1 MSTEFGMRPLFQLF
15 AMLLAGLI
23 AGSMLQLFL
32 LGDTPPDEAAVDK
45 PVRLLLGMMSF
56 QLLTFAIPAIIWSRL
71 HHHALFSKGSFPV
84 SLSQIGLLVLFFL
97 AVFFFANELNYW
109 IIAILTESG
118 SSLVGGLEE
127 QMGVYQA
134 LFDKPDLL
142 WLNILVFG
150 LIPAFSE
157 ELFFRGIVFNY
168 LKDRLNSFTHAAVI
182 SSLFFAGMHMEF
194 VQLIP
199 IFLLGFALAVVYHF
213 SGKLWLSMV
222 LHAANNSIQVVALSQ
237 QWEWVW
243 GGFWIVIPMIVA
255 LLLYRSILSA
265 KSGNAE

>member
-1 MSTEFGMRPLFQLF
+1 MSTEYGMRPLFQLF
-15 AMLLAGLI
+15 ALLLAGLI
-23 AGSMLQLFL
+23 VGSMFQLVL

-71 HHHALFSKGSFPV
+71 HYHPLFPKGSFPL
-84 SLSQIGLLVLFFL
+84 SLSQVGLLVLFFL

-109 IIAILTESG
+109 IIAVLSESG
-118 SSLVGGLEE
+118 SSLVAGLEE
-127 QMGVYQA
+127 QMGEYQA

-142 WLNILVFG
+142 WLNIVVFG

-182 SSLFFAGMHMEF
+182 SSLFFAGMHMQL
-194 VQLIP
+194 VQLLP

-213 SGKLWLSMV
+213 SGKLWLSIV
-222 LHAANNSIQVVALSQ
+222 LHAANNSIQVIALSHHQ
-237 QWEWVW
+237 EWVL
-243 GGFWIVIPMIVA
+243 GGFWVVVPMIVA
-255 LLLYRSILSA
+255 ILLYRRILS
-265 KSGNAE
+265 GNWGR